1 MQDILQFAQIL
12 IAGLT
17 DGAIYALVALGFS
30 LVFAVSGYVNL
41 MQGEFVVLGGLI
53 AIALSEAMFPLPVV
67 LIGAVLGT
75 TVFAA
80 IVQWLVLS
88 PNRNLSADSALII
101 TIGAA
106 LVARGVAM
114 ISFGKD
120 PLSLSAFSG
129 ERPIFL
135 GPVPVSTQSLWIAG
149 TLLMASLG
157 LWCFFRFTYIG
168 KAMLA
173 CAQSPVGAR
182 LVGINLAFVSL
193 VTFATSAALGALA
206 GAVVAPLTMIT
217 FDEGLNFGI
226 KGFIAAVF
234 GTLGSFPGAVFGG
247 LALGLMESFVA
258 GYVSSQYRDAF
269 TFCAVLLLLFV
280 RQARSAR
287 MSR

>member
-1 MQDILQFAQIL
+1 MQDALQFAQIA

-17 DGAIYALVALGFS
+17 NGAIYALVALGFS

-41 MQGEFVVLGGLI
+41 MQGEFVVLGGLV
-53 AIALSEAMFPLPVV
+53 AIALSEAGLPLPIV
-67 LIGAVLGT
+67 LIGAVVAT
-75 TVFAA
+75 TAFAA
-80 IVQWLVLS
+80 VVQRLVLS
-88 PNRNLSADSALII
+88 PNRNLSADAALII

-106 LVARGVAM
+106 LVARGIAM
-114 ISFGKD
+114 LLFGKD
-120 PLSLSAFSG
+120 PLSLAAFSG

-135 GPVPVSTQSLWIAG
+135 GPVPISTQSLWISG
-149 TLLMASLG
+149 TLLAATLA
-157 LWCFFRFTYIG
+157 LWCFFRLTYIG
-168 KAMLA
+168 KAMMA

-206 GAVVAPLTMIT
+206 GAVVAPLTLIT

-234 GTLGSFPGAVFGG
+234 GTLGSFPGAVVGG

-269 TFCAVLLLLFV
+269 AFCAVLLLLLV
-280 RQARSAR
+280 RQGGSTRR
-287 MSR
+287 TR

>member
-1 MQDILQFAQIL
+1 MQAILQFAQIL

-41 MQGEFVVLGGLI
+41 MQGEFVVLGGLM

-75 TVFAA
+75 TIFAA

-88 PNRNLSADSALII
+88 PNRNLSADSALIV

-135 GPVPVSTQSLWIAG
+135 GAVPVSTQSLWITG
-149 TLLMASLG
+149 TLLAASLG
-157 LWCFFRFTYIG
+157 LWCFFKSTYTG

-182 LVGINLAFVSL
+182 LVGVNLAFVSL

-206 GAVVAPLTMIT
+206 GAVVTPLTMIT

-234 GTLGSFPGAVFGG
+234 GTLGSFPGAVGGG
-247 LALGLMESFVA
+247 LALGLLESFVA

-269 TFCAVLLLLFV
+269 AFCAVLLLLFV

-287 MSR
+287 MNR